1 MVTVEF
7 NYRNMPA
14 VNAEILVWAR
24 ETAGLTRE
32 EAARKLSF
40 QDSSRSS
47 ASQKLELLE
56 SGHKEPTRTQLVKMS
71 EQYRRPLVTFYLSTP
86 PEKGDRGADFRSL
99 TGNAS
104 PREDAL
110 LDALVR
116 DIRARQSMVRALLED
131 DEDFSP
137 LDFVGS
143 LNIGDGQTEVLGTL
157 RSLLGVDISSYRN
170 QSTAKGAFDLL
181 RGEAERVG
189 VFVILQGNLGSHHT
203 NLDVESFRGFSIAD
217 PIAPFV
223 VINPQDAR
231 PALTFTL
238 LHELVHI
245 ILGQTGI
252 SASHSENSIEQF
264 CDSVAAQYLLPPTEL
279 ASLFLD
285 TITDLDQM
293 SERISKF
300 ANDRHLSRT
309 MVAYNAFLSN
319 FISKE
324 TYQHLQGG
332 YRKQWLDQRRLDKE
346 REVRINPDRTR
357 RYQIGAS
364 LMALVSR
371 MTATGELTTSKA
383 ATVLGVRAGRVD
395 SLLSITR

>member
-1 MVTVEF
+1 
-7 NYRNMPA
+7 MPA
-14 VNAEILVWAR
+14 VNPEILVWAR
-24 ETAGLTRE
+24 ETAGLTLG

-40 QDSSRSS
+40 QDSGKSS
-47 ASQKLELLE
+47 AAQKLELLE
-56 SGHKEPTRTQLVKMS
+56 SGHKEPTRTQLAKMS
-71 EQYRRPLVTFYLSTP
+71 EQYRRPLLTFYLSKP

-99 TGNAS
+99 TGDTS

-143 LNIGDGQTEVLGTL
+143 LKMEDGRVKVLDTL
-157 RSLLGVDISSYRN
+157 RWLLGVDIARYRS
-170 QSTAKGAFDLL
+170 QHTAKDAFDLI

-203 NLDVESFRGFSIAD
+203 NLDVETFRGFSIAD
-217 PIAPFV
+217 QIASFV
-223 VINPQDAR
+223 VINPHDAR

-245 ILGQTGI
+245 LLGQTGI
-252 SASHSENSIEQF
+252 SASQSENSVEQF
-264 CDSVAAQYLLPPTEL
+264 CDTVAAQYLLSPTEL
-279 ASLFLD
+279 TTLSPS
-285 TITDLDQM
+285 TITDLDEM

-300 ANDRHLSRT
+300 ASERHLSRT
-309 MVAYNAFLSN
+309 MVAYNAFLSSI
-319 FISKE
+319 ISNE
-324 TYQHLQGG
+324 TYQHLQAG
-332 YRKQWLDQRRLDKE
+332 YRKQWSDQRRLDRERARE
-346 REVRINPDRTR
+346 RELRINPDRTR
-357 RYQIGAS
+357 RYQIGTS

-371 MTATGELTTSKA
+371 MIAGGELTTTKA
-383 ATVLGVRAGRVD
+383 ATVLGVRAGRLE
-395 SLLSITR
+395 SLLSMTR